1 MKKNSQFGANTVA
14 TMLMKKA
21 AGNGQNQDQ
30 DRKIDPT
37 QIALYQTEIELL
49 KKRVAM
55 LSKTR
60 TAWMATSI
68 ILFAMFVITLGLK
81 LA

>member
-1 MKKNSQFGANTVA
+1 MKKKSQVGANAVA
-14 TMLMKKA
+14 SMVMKKA
-21 AGNGQNQDQ
+21 SQNKDQ
-30 DRKIDPT
+30 EQKVDPT

-49 KKRVAM
+49 KKRVAT

>member
-1 MKKNSQFGANTVA
+1 MKKKSQVGANAVA
-14 TMLMKKA
+14 SMVMKKA
-21 AGNGQNQDQ
+21 SQNQDQ
-30 DRKIDPT
+30 EQKADPT

-49 KKRVAM
+49 KKRVAT